1 MNHHAHIHQLYHFP
15 YRFRQ
20 LVFFM
25 LIFSFTFSIFCPS
38 VTASAADTSSG
49 QEISSGHKTVTV
61 GYYLKKDFQE
71 GMGDDKPK
79 SGYSYEYLQK
89 IASYT
94 G

>member
-1 MNHHAHIHQLYHFP
+1 MNHHTHFQQTQHFP
-15 YRFRQ
+15 YSFRH

-38 VTASAADTSSG
+38 VTASAAETSSE
-49 QEISSGHKTVTV
+49 QKTVTV

-71 GMGDDKPK
+71 GIGDDKPK

-89 IASYT
+89 ILRIFEK
-94 G
+94 